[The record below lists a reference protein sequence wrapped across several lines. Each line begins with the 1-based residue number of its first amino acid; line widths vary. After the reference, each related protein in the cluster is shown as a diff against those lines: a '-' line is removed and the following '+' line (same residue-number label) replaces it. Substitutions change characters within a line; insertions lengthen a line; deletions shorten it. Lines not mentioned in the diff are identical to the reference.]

1 MFPQVTRLC
10 ALSDGRRV
18 LSSVYG
24 SDSLRVWDAET
35 GRECEERSTRG
46 FSDIFLDGHTLSA
59 DLFLDLPFS
68 QVWAAHS
75 LVVICHK
82 IGDQILIPPPTGAKM
97 ILHTAPTIAPTD
109 TGTVSDPASLIP
121 DTFVND
127 LTLCSLR
134 LVIPLLFF
142 VIAKSR

>member
-1 MFPQVTRLC
+1 MLSVDGVPCLTLFVLLIFLQVTRLC

-18 LSSVYG
+18 LSSG
-24 SDSLRVWDAET
+24 DGDSLRVWDVET

-46 FSDIFLDGHTLSA
+46 ISDLFLDGHALSA

-82 IGDQILIPPPTGAKM
+82 ID
-97 ILHTAPTIAPTD
+97 D
-109 TGTVSDPASLIP
+109 
-121 DTFVND
+121 
-127 LTLCSLR
+127 
-134 LVIPLLFF
+134 
-142 VIAKSR
+142 